1 MDRVGETQ
9 AIFRWAGGD
18 LKKRRLLGAPVSA
31 GRIEPKVAISLR
43 GCDSTAWR
51 PLQKSVLHKEWLID
65 FFERPYIFSNRRG
78 NSADADRPAVE
89 LLYDGLEDPRV
100 HVVEP
105 ELIDLEQL
113 QRIGGVSMPSRVV
126 APMRVNFSIGMVIV
140 CALGP
145 SERRI
150 SIL

>member
-113 QRIGGVSMPSRVV
+113 QRIGGDFAIDRAAGAHLREVTDASQQT
-126 APMRVNFSIGMVIV
+126 IGH
-140 CALGP
+140 AR
-145 SERRI
+145 SAA
-150 SIL
+150 